1 MCGICGIAS
10 PVGRPDPDRLA
21 AMSAALVHRGP
32 DQAGEHLDGP
42 VALAARRLSIIDLAG
57 GDQPIANEDGSC
69 VVVQNGEIYNSPEL
83 RRELERAG
91 HRFRT
96 HCDTEVL
103 VHLYEEHDLDFA
115 RRLRGMFAVAIW
127 DARRRRLVLTRD
139 RFGIKPLY
147 YRHVGGELA
156 FASEL
161 RALPRGEI
169 DVDALEAFLAFN
181 SIPAPYSIFREIR
194 KLPAGHTLVWEGDG
208 RILVDRYARPAPASI
223 DELRDDDEAE
233 LLEELRARLRDSVR
247 AHLLSDVPVGVLL
260 SGGVDSAALAALA
273 AQESRD
279 PVHTFTI
286 GFAERSFDER
296 DDARLV
302 AERYGT
308 DHHELLVKPDPTL
321 LLPALADAF
330 DEPFADSSALPTYL
344 VSELAARH
352 VKVALS
358 GEGGDELFGGYYT
371 YAADLLADR
380 FAPLARLARPAVE
393 RLPTST
399 SKASFDYKAKRFVRA
414 AHLPPLERHHGWKEI
429 FSADAR
435 TELTGRSATFD
446 PVDVVPRALPR
457 DRGRRPACATAGRRL
472 RDLPRRRPAREDRPR
487 VDGALAGSAGAVP
500 RSSGYELCL
509 RAADEAQGARP
520 VEEGAAPQGGRAAPP
535 ARGRARQ
542 EARLLDPGGGMAA
555 RRPRAVRARDAF
567 GRHGPAAGILPAG
580 DGLAADRRP
589 RRRRRGPEPPAVGS
603 ARVHALVRAARRAG
617 AAAPQLRPDGG
628 AARVSDY
635 PPFGLGYPRTELRR
649 QLVDAVLAGEK
660 TSTSGLAEEYA
671 AEGEAV
677 PVAGDRFLLEGF
689 DEEPIAIVEV
699 TEARVVPAS
708 EIDVQFA
715 RDEGEGFE
723 SVDDWRVAHE
733 TFFGRPIRPETEI
746 VAIRFRVVEV
756 LA

>member
-1 MCGICGIAS
+1 M
-10 PVGRPDPDRLA
+10 
-21 AMSAALVHRGP
+21 
-32 DQAGEHLDGP
+32 
-42 VALAARRLSIIDLAG
+42 
-57 GDQPIANEDGSC
+57 
-69 VVVQNGEIYNSPEL
+69 
-83 RRELERAG
+83 
-91 HRFRT
+91 
-96 HCDTEVL
+96 L
-103 VHLYEEHDLDFA
+103 VHLYEEHGLDFA

-127 DARRRRLVLTRD
+127 DARRRRLVLARD

-169 DVDALEAFLAFN
+169 DLDALEAFLAFN

-208 RILVDRYARPAPASI
+208 RILVDRYARPAPAAI

-273 AQESRD
+273 AQESSD

-446 PVDVVPRALPR
+446 PVDVYRARYHETEGADQL
-457 DRGRRPACATAGRRL
+457 ARL
-472 RDLPRRRPAREDRPR
+472 QDVDFGDLPRGRPAREDRPR
-487 VDGALAGSAGAVP
+487 VDGALAGGASAVP
-500 RSSGYELCL
+500 RPGRDELRV

-520 VEEGAAPQGGRAAPP
+520 VEEGAAAQGGRAARCRTRSCTGGS
-535 ARGRARQ
+535 AASRSRRRHGCAASSRRSRAR
-542 EARLLDPGGGMAA
+542 RS
-555 RRPRAVRARDAF
+555 
-567 GRHGPAAGILPAG
+567 
-580 DGLAADRRP
+580 RP
-589 RRRRRGPEPPAVGS
+589 RRSGARASSGRRRSRG
-603 ARVHALVRAARRAG
+603 
-617 AAAPQLRPDGG
+617 
-628 AARVSDY
+628 
-635 PPFGLGYPRTELRR
+635 
-649 QLVDAVLAGEK
+649 
-660 TSTSGLAEEYA
+660 
-671 AEGEAV
+671 
-677 PVAGDRFLLEGF
+677 
-689 DEEPIAIVEV
+689 
-699 TEARVVPAS
+699 
-708 EIDVQFA
+708 
-715 RDEGEGFE
+715 
-723 SVDDWRVAHE
+723 
-733 TFFGRPIRPETEI
+733 
-746 VAIRFRVVEV
+746 
-756 LA
+756 